1 MPMKL
6 DIKRKLLSRSD
17 RVKSV
22 DLHSTEPWICAAL
35 YNGNVHIWN
44 IEAQQLIKTIEVC
57 TSPVRAAK
65 FVARKNW
72 IVTGSDDMQLRVF
85 NYNTLERI
93 QQIEAHSDYIRS
105 IVVHPTQP
113 FILTC
118 SDDMLIRLWDW
129 ENNWTCAQV
138 FEGHNHYVMHL
149 AFNPKD
155 NNTFASA
162 SLDHTVKVWSLGSG
176 TPNFTLEG
184 HERGVNCVDYST
196 SGDKPYLASG
206 SDDRTVKI
214 WDYQTKA
221 CVQTLEGH
229 AQNISSVLFHPE
241 LPIILTGSEDGTVR
255 FWHANTYR
263 LESTLN
269 YGLERVWT
277 MTCQRGKQ
285 IVGIGY
291 DEGTVAISLGRDE
304 PAMSMDA
311 SGKLVC
317 ARHSELV
324 QANLRSLNFSGEG
337 SEMIQDGERLPVT
350 FKDMGTC
357 EIYPQIIEHNA
368 NGRYVVVYG
377 DGEYIVY
384 TAMAL
389 RNKTFGQGLEFVW
402 CQSDAG
408 VYAVRESNA
417 VVKVYKQMK
426 EVRTFKLDYGAEQI
440 FGGYLLGVRSL
451 TGLTFYDWL
460 TGRIIR
466 RIDNNPKGV
475 YWNESGQL
483 VALCTN
489 DTFFILRYSADAVPD
504 SNLSTINNNPEDID
518 GYEKAFQLV
527 PNGEVNSQVLNG
539 RWFGDAFIFT
549 TQGNRLCYFVGG
561 EVVTLALLDRPMYL
575 LGYLAKENRLI
586 LGDRDL
592 QIVSYTLL
600 LSVLEYETAVLRG
613 DFTTADAILPNISK
627 DQYTKIAQFLEKQGY
642 RTQAMR
648 VTTDMDHKFELALQL
663 GDFELCQQ
671 IAMDGDAKTN
681 EAKWKQLAE
690 AACKTCKFKYAEQ
703 YLSHTD
709 DYASLMLLATSSGN
723 RKLLEWIGKEAATKG
738 NDNIAFLAR
747 FLVTDLEGCLE
758 LLTNAKRFPEA
769 AFFARTYLPSYMP
782 EIVEQWRNWLDKSNK
797 ASAKIANSLAN
808 PKDYPN
814 LFPDLEEALS
824 TEKWLKADREARLNL
839 PASAYPTQ
847 QLPGDRDLHVE
858 MQNKPIP
865 MQPSSFDDKL
875 PFNANLIPTT
885 TISHNDYAP
894 SIEEQQ
900 QETISSPV
908 VVASTILQSKSN
920 NRNDSGDSELDSVKL
935 IGDEEEDEEE
945 EEEDEEELD
954 EDIDDD
960 DDDNNEEENNNN
972 DQVNLDKE
980 HVESWYDDDD
990 DDSDGDFVDAKPRSG
1005 LNNEAKTTLLGK
1017 GE

>member
-1 MPMKL
+1 MPMRL

-17 RVKSV
+17 RVKSL
-22 DLHSTEPWICAAL
+22 DLHPTEPWICAAL

-44 IEAQQLIKTIEVC
+44 IEAQQLIKTVEVC
-57 TSPVRAAK
+57 TNPVRAVK

-105 IVVHPTQP
+105 IAVHPTQP

-138 FEGHNHYVMHL
+138 FEGHNHYVMSL

-162 SLDHTVKVWSLGSG
+162 SLDHTVKVWNLGSG

-184 HERGVNCVDYST
+184 HDRGVNCVDYST

-291 DEGTVAISLGRDE
+291 DEGTIAISLGRDE

-311 SGKLVC
+311 SGKL
-317 ARHSELV
+317 
-324 QANLRSLNFSGEG
+324 
-337 SEMIQDGERLPVT
+337 DGERLPIA
-350 FKDMGTC
+350 FKEMGTSD
-357 EIYPQIIEHNA
+357 IYPQTIEHNA

-417 VVKVYKQMK
+417 VIKVYKQMK
-426 EVRTFKLDYGAEQI
+426 EIRTFKLDYGAEQI
-440 FGGYLLGVRSL
+440 FGGHLLGVRSL

-466 RIDNNPKGV
+466 RIDNCPKGV
-475 YWNESGQL
+475 YWSESNQL

-489 DTFFILRYSADAVPD
+489 DAFFILRYSADAVPD
-504 SNLSTINNNPEDID
+504 SSNSSVNNNYEDTD

-527 PNGEVNSQVLNG
+527 PNGEVNIQVLNG

-549 TQGNRLCYFVGG
+549 TQTNRLCYFVGG

-575 LGYLAKENRLI
+575 LGYLAKENRLF

-613 DFTTADAILPNISK
+613 DFTSADAILPNIPK
-627 DQYTKIAQFLEKQGY
+627 DQYIKIAQFLEKQGF
-642 RTQAMR
+642 RKQAML

-671 IAMDGDAKTN
+671 IAMDGDPKTN
-681 EAKWKQLAE
+681 ENKWKQLAE
-690 AACKTCKFKYAEQ
+690 AACKVCKFKYAEE
-703 YLSHTD
+703 YLSHTE

-723 RKLLEWIGKEAATKG
+723 RKLLEWIGKEAAIKS

-747 FLVTDLEGCLE
+747 FLVADLEGCLE

-782 EIVEQWRNWLDKSNK
+782 EIVEEWRNWLDKSNK

-824 TEKWLKADREARLNL
+824 TEKWLKADRKARLNL

-847 QLPGDRDLHVE
+847 VLPGDRDLHIE
-858 MQNKPIP
+858 MQNEPVP
-865 MQPSSFDDKL
+865 MVEPSLLNKMSHL
-875 PFNANLIPTT
+875 GLTPTT
-885 TISHNDYAP
+885 MDNVSAVTEH
-894 SIEEQQ
+894 QQ
-900 QETISSPV
+900 QPRSNSPSV
-908 VVASTILQSKSN
+908 DQELQFRN
-920 NRNDSGDSELDSVKL
+920 NENDSGDSELDSVKL
-935 IGDEEEDEEE
+935 IGDEEEE
-945 EEEDEEELD
+945 EEEDEND
-954 EDIDDD
+954 DVEDVQEDL
-960 DDDNNEEENNNN
+960 EA
-972 DQVNLDKE
+972 E
-980 HVESWYDDDD
+980 HEESWYDDDD
-990 DDSDGDFVDAKPRSG
+990 DEDDDEVNNQLRSG
-1005 LNNEAKTTLLGK
+1005 TKTALNGK
-1017 GE
+1017 GK

>member
-1 MPMKL
+1 MPMRL

-22 DLHSTEPWICAAL
+22 DLHPTEPWICAAL

-57 TSPVRAAK
+57 TSPVRAVK

-93 QQIEAHSDYIRS
+93 QQFEAHSDYIRS
-105 IVVHPTQP
+105 IAVHPTQP

-138 FEGHNHYVMHL
+138 FEGHNHYVMQL
-149 AFNPKD
+149 VFNPKD

-162 SLDHTVKVWSLGSG
+162 SMDHTVKVWSLGSG

-184 HERGVNCVDYST
+184 HERGVNCVDYYA

-269 YGLERVWT
+269 YGLERVWA
-277 MTCQRGKQ
+277 MTCHRGKQ
-285 IVGIGY
+285 VLGIGY
-291 DEGTVAISLGRDE
+291 DEGTIVISLGRDE
-304 PAMSMDA
+304 PAMSMDS

-317 ARHSELV
+317 ARHAELV

-337 SEMIQDGERLPVT
+337 GDTIQDGERLPIT
-350 FKDMGTC
+350 FKDMGTS
-357 EIYPQIIEHNA
+357 EIYPQTIEHNA

-417 VVKVYKQMK
+417 VVKVFKQMK
-426 EVRTFKLDYGAEQI
+426 EIRTFKLDYGAEQI
-440 FGGYLLGVRSL
+440 FGGQLLGVRSL

-466 RIDNNPKGV
+466 RIDNSPKGV
-475 YWNESGQL
+475 YWSESGQL

-489 DTFFILRYSADAVPD
+489 DAFFILRYSADAVPD
-504 SNLSTINNNPEDID
+504 LDTPANNTTHEDTD

-527 PNGEVNSQVLNG
+527 PNGEVNAQVRNG

-549 TQGNRLCYFVGG
+549 TQTNRLCYYVGG

-575 LGYLAKENRLI
+575 LGYLAKENRLF

-600 LSVLEYETAVLRG
+600 LSVLEYETAVMRG
-613 DFTTADAILPNISK
+613 DFTTADSILPNISK

-642 RTQAMR
+642 RKQAMR

-663 GDFELCQQ
+663 GEFELCQQ
-671 IAMDGDAKTN
+671 IAMEGDPKTN
-681 EAKWKQLAE
+681 ENKWKQVVLGWCWLPVE
-690 AACKTCKFKYAEQ
+690 SRIC
-703 YLSHTD
+703 
-709 DYASLMLLATSSGN
+709 TSS
-723 RKLLEWIGKEAATKG
+723 
-738 NDNIAFLAR
+738 
-747 FLVTDLEGCLE
+747 CLE
-758 LLTNAKRFPEA
+758 LLSWMC
-769 AFFARTYLPSYMP
+769 LISSV
-782 EIVEQWRNWLDKSNK
+782 IVFL
-797 ASAKIANSLAN
+797 
-808 PKDYPN
+808 
-814 LFPDLEEALS
+814 LEFE
-824 TEKWLKADREARLNL
+824 
-839 PASAYPTQ
+839 
-847 QLPGDRDLHVE
+847 
-858 MQNKPIP
+858 
-865 MQPSSFDDKL
+865 PSSK
-875 PFNANLIPTT
+875 
-885 TISHNDYAP
+885 
-894 SIEEQQ
+894 SIVRWGSRATRMRQR
-900 QETISSPV
+900 V
-908 VVASTILQSKSN
+908 
-920 NRNDSGDSELDSVKL
+920 SV
-935 IGDEEEDEEE
+935 I
-945 EEEDEEELD
+945 
-954 EDIDDD
+954 I
-960 DDDNNEEENNNN
+960 
-972 DQVNLDKE
+972 
-980 HVESWYDDDD
+980 H
-990 DDSDGDFVDAKPRSG
+990 
-1005 LNNEAKTTLLGK
+1005 
-1017 GE
+1017 